1 MVAVVWIRELDYL
14 RGFSALAVI
23 AVHVSMSATRT
34 PAADLLCLLN
44 VFVYI
49 IAHFAVPVF
58 IFISGWV
65 LALRYAGAY
74 SVPAYYRRRAR
85 TILPPYLF
93 FTGFFLLVSV
103 EGAVHL
109 AGVPDPGTAAGALL
123 MGTAAYHLWFFVL
136 IIQLY
141 LLYPLI
147 VGGYDAFDRAGA
159 ALYLLLALLF
169 GQVLWNVG
177 AHVFGAFAGAEWY
190 PVLIR
195 LFPSHLFYF
204 VLGIHAARHTDRL
217 RSALRSFS
225 PAWVL
230 AAAATG
236 ALLLGGI
243 WVAAVLRYGSFSGA
257 TLAVFCVYRILEP
270 LYYVP
275 VIAVLILAAGRL
287 EAAGGRLSGAA
298 RSFGEHSFGIYL
310 IHPLIIAACAAVW
323 ASLTGLSW
331 ADWATYPVLFAA
343 TAALSY
349 GIVRVA
355 APLPCTGRLLGS
367 RRSGGT

>member
-23 AVHVSMSATRT
+23 AVHVSMSAIQI
-34 PAADLLCLLN
+34 PAADLLCLPN

-65 LALRYAGAY
+65 LALRYTGAY
-74 SVPAYYRRRAR
+74 SVPAYYQRRAR
-85 TILPPYLF
+85 TILPSYLF

-109 AGVPDPGTAAGALL
+109 AGVPDPGAAASALL

-136 IIQLY
+136 IIQFY

-177 AHVFGAFAGAEWY
+177 AHVFGAFAGADWY
-190 PVLIR
+190 TVLIR

-204 VLGIHAARHTDRL
+204 VLGIHVARHTDRF

-225 PAWVL
+225 PVWVL
-230 AAAATG
+230 IAVALG

-257 TLAVFCVYRILEP
+257 TLAVFCIYRILEP

-275 VIAVLILAAGRL
+275 VIAVLILAARRL
-287 EAAGGRLSGAA
+287 EATAGPLSDAL

-310 IHPLIIAACAAVW
+310 IHPLIIAACTGVW
-323 ASLTGLSW
+323 ASFTGLSW
-331 ADWATYPVLFAA
+331 ADWPTYPVLFVA
-343 TAALSY
+343 TAVVSY
-349 GIVRVA
+349 GVVRFA
-355 APLPCTGRLLGS
+355 APLPYVGRLSGS
-367 RRSGGT
+367 KRSDGT